1 MALLSITVRIA
12 LLLLSTMRSISQT
25 PKRLPSV
32 SAGRSCMLTRFF
44 ILVALVSL
52 TFECLQWYVILWRQ
66 LPTSPDI
73 FPGDHCSSVMSCLT
87 RHRNASEIRLER
99 LTAMSSALSHTYFP
113 VSVLLREISRLTV
126 DGEYILWTVD
136 T

>member
-44 ILVALVSL
+44 ILVALSL
-52 TFECLQWYVILWRQ
+52 SL
-66 LPTSPDI
+66 
-73 FPGDHCSSVMSCLT
+73 SSVS
-87 RHRNASEIRLER
+87 SG
-99 LTAMSSALSHTYFP
+99 MSSYGGSYQLASIFF
-113 VSVLLREISRLTV
+113 
-126 DGEYILWTVD
+126 GETIARPL
-136 T
+136 